1 MFSQGAEIKMKHF
14 KTIIWDLDGTLMD
27 TLQDLMTSVNH
38 ALRLNGMPERSYQEI
53 RSFVGNGVRRLID
66 LSVPDGTDVSL
77 IDKVFADFKSHYIVH
92 CQDQTGLYEGIAET
106 LQELK
111 RRGIRMAVVSN
122 KLQSGVTEL
131 FEAQVRTVGREDT
144 ICLKYYIDV
153 AIGERPEMARK
164 PASDMVNKAFEEMN
178 LDHADAVYVG
188 DSEVDLATAKN
199 AGLPCISVL
208 WGFRDR
214 DFLIE
219 QGAETFVER
228 PSEILQFVEKPQE
241 SEYEKFRRMQIEQFE
256 DDITEG
262 RCYPEMPEGQFV
274 RSK

>member
-1 MFSQGAEIKMKHF
+1 MSKY

-27 TLQDLMTSVNH
+27 TLQDLMASVNH
-38 ALRLNGMPERSYQEI
+38 ALQQNGMPERTYQEV

-66 LSVPDGTDVSL
+66 LSVPEGTESAL
-77 IDKVFADFKSHYIVH
+77 ADKVFADFKSYYIVH
-92 CQDQTGLYEGIAET
+92 CQDQTGLYDGIAET

-131 FEAQVRTVGREDT
+131 SMSQVRTVGREDT
-144 ICLKYYIDV
+144 ICLKDYIEV

-164 PASDMVNKAFEEMN
+164 PAADMVNKAFEEMS
-178 LDHADAVYVG
+178 LDRSGAVYIG
-188 DSEVDLATAKN
+188 DSEVDLATARN

-208 WGFRDR
+208 WGFRDK

-228 PSEILQFVEKPQE
+228 PADILQFVDDKQQE
-241 SEYEKFRRMQIEQFE
+241 SEYEKYRRMQIEQFE

>member
-1 MFSQGAEIKMKHF
+1 MKHF

-27 TLQDLMTSVNH
+27 TLQDLMASVNF
-38 ALRLNGMPERSYQEI
+38 ALRQNGMPERSYLEI
-53 RSFVGNGVRRLID
+53 RCFVGNGVRRLID
-66 LSVPDGTDVSL
+66 LSVPEGTEVSL
-77 IDKVFADFKSHYIVH
+77 ADKVFSDFKSHYIVH

-111 RRGIRMAVVSN
+111 RRGVRMAVVSN

-131 FEAQVRTVGREDT
+131 FESQVRTVGRKDT
-144 ICLKYYIDV
+144 ICLKDFIEV

-164 PASDMVNKAFEEMN
+164 PAADMVNKAFEEIR
-178 LDHADAVYVG
+178 LDHSDAVYIG
-188 DSEVDLATAKN
+188 DSEVDLATARN

-208 WGFRDR
+208 WGFRDK

-219 QGAETFVER
+219 QGAETFVGR
-228 PSEILQFVEKPQE
+228 PAEILQFVEEDPQE

-262 RCYPEMPEGQFV
+262 RCYPEMPEGQFI

>member
-1 MFSQGAEIKMKHF
+1 MKHY

-27 TLQDLMTSVNH
+27 TLQDLMDSVNF
-38 ALRLNGMPERSYQEI
+38 ALRQNGMPERTCQEV

-66 LSVPDGTDVSL
+66 LSVPKGTEVAL
-77 IDKVFADFKSHYIVH
+77 ADKVFADFKSHYIVH

-122 KLQSGVTEL
+122 KLQPGVTEL
-131 FEAQVRTVGREDT
+131 FNAQVRTVGREDT
-144 ICLKYYIDV
+144 ICLKDYVEV
-153 AIGERPEMARK
+153 AIGERPELVRK
-164 PASDMVNKAFEEMN
+164 PAADMVNKAFEEMGI
-178 LDHADAVYVG
+178 DRTDAVYVG

-208 WGFRDR
+208 WGFRDK
-214 DFLIE
+214 DFLIG
-219 QGAETFVER
+219 QGAEMFIER
-228 PSEILQFVEKPQE
+228 PAEILQFVEDLQE

-262 RCYPEMPEGQFV
+262 RCYPELPEGQFV